1 MGGEEEEARSPHMC
15 LARGDYRSGVPR
27 QWQLSCWGFAMKAEG
42 AGVRGRC
49 FATGTVRTR
58 RGGGD
63 GGGVEGTG
71 EAVVG
76 VRV

>member
-15 LARGDYRSGVPR
+15 LARGDYRSGVPG

-42 AGVRGRC
+42 AR
-49 FATGTVRTR
+49 
-58 RGGGD
+58 
-63 GGGVEGTG
+63 VEGTG